1 MIALCKVWIS
11 SQTLI
16 FLQCM
21 TNWKGDLPYYIVSFF
36 SVLENCIAHFRE
48 NIQSILPPQK
58 GLKDAGWGGGGGS
71 LSPPPPKK
79 KKKSNKQK
87 ALLEFPEGL
96 GGGGERVG
104 QILEKKSRLRGR
116 YGYFLELHIVGSLLS
131 VVHCFVFFCFIVL
144 SVEKSSLN
152 QNSSIS
158 VEEVKE
164 ITQPQKRAL
173 VFCMN
178 PVKTAS
184 WFQFLVNCLVHLTL
198 ENYYLDEGKSS
209 YLKIIFEH

>member
-1 MIALCKVWIS
+1 MLV
-11 SQTLI
+11 
-16 FLQCM
+16 
-21 TNWKGDLPYYIVSFF
+21 G
-36 SVLENCIAHFRE
+36 
-48 NIQSILPPQK
+48 
-58 GLKDAGWGGGGGS
+58 GGGGGS
-71 LSPPPPKK
+71 LSPPPPGQKK
-79 KKKSNKQK
+79 KKKSNTCMQK

-96 GGGGERVG
+96 GGGGY
-104 QILEKKSRLRGR
+104 ILGKKSRLRGR
-116 YGYFLELHIVGSLLS
+116 YGYFLELHIVGRLLS

-164 ITQPQKRAL
+164 ITQQQKRAL
-173 VFCMN
+173 VFCTN

-184 WFQFLVNCLVHLTL
+184 RFQFLMNCLVHLTL